1 MLILILIFT
10 YPSYWDGAE
19 KKIVQYINE
28 VMILDEYIYNN
39 QFFN

>member
-19 KKIVQYINE
+19 KNCIVNE